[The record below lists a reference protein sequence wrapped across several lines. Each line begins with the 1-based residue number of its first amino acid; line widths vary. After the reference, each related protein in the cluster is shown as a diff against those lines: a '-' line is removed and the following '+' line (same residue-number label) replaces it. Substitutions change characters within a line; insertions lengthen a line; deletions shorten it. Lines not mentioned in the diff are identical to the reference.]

1 MMVNLPI
8 EVIRSFRR
16 KKTIS
21 ARLERGKLLIYL
33 PARLSNREEKEWIL
47 KMKNRVENRYRNVPK
62 SDEELSRKAEKLNK
76 KYFDGNI
83 KPNSIVYSDN
93 QKRRFGSCT
102 STLGT
107 IRISRRLSEMP
118 EWVLDY
124 VIIHELAHLQ
134 HPNHSKSFWNLV
146 NRHRL
151 AERARGFLM
160 AKGYE
165 EDSDV

>member
-1 MMVNLPI
+1 MRGNLSI
-8 EVIRSFRR
+8 EVIRSPRR

-21 ARLERGKLLIYL
+21 ARLEGGKLLIYL
-33 PARLSNREEKEWIL
+33 PSRLSRREEKEWIE
-47 KMKNRVENRYRNVPK
+47 KMKNRVENRFQKIPK
-62 SDEELSRKAEKLNK
+62 SDDDLSRRAGKLNK
-76 KYFDGNI
+76 KYFNG
-83 KPNSIVYSDN
+83 KLVVNSIVYSDN

-107 IRISRRLSEMP
+107 IRISRRLTQMP

-134 HPNHSKSFWNLV
+134 YANHSKNFWNLV
-146 NRHRL
+146 NRYKFS
-151 AERARGFLM
+151 ERAKGFLI

-165 EDSDV
+165 EDCDV